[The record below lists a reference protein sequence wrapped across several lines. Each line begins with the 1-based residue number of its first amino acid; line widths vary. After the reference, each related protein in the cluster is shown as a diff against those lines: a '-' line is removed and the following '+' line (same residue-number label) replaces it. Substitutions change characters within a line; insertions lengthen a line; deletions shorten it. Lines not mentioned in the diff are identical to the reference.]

1 MTAHSAVD
9 IVAQMRTGHRVIL
22 PLQVAVTEDDWPG
35 LETVLG
41 LPVDVDMRGWHRT
54 MAIHLAIDERKALE
68 AAAAAVNE
76 RLEAWQS
83 KATMGATA

>member
-1 MTAHSAVD
+1 VTAHSAVD

-68 AAAAAVNE
+68 VAAAAVNE